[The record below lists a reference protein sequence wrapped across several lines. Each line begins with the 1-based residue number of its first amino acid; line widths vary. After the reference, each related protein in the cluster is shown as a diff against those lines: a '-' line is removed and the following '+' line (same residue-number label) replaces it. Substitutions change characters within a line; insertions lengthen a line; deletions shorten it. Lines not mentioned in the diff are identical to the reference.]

1 MRKMTPADTGLK
13 YEISSHSNVSPSSQE
28 QLSEVDKDRMLKENI
43 QEVLEEVQA
52 KVSEFTSKRHNVE
65 SINDSS
71 SDSDIAEEGNEE
83 IDLET
88 CSARAYIEHTVGL
101 ILMNGLTIL
110 ERERPILPNHDWGS
124 KFFIDWDHHSMK
136 KVNVPGRI
144 RTGTT
149 NRHQID
155 QKIQ

>member
-1 MRKMTPADTGLK
+1 
-13 YEISSHSNVSPSSQE
+13 
-28 QLSEVDKDRMLKENI
+28 MLKENI

-110 ERERPILPNHDWGS
+110 ERERPENPIKWLARYLLFNKDQPPHMIGEFFEQEGFEPIKLPEHIKQVIIEDT
-124 KFFIDWDHHSMK
+124 KDLDIEI
-136 KVNVPGRI
+136 VNKLV
-144 RTGTT
+144 
-149 NRHQID
+149 
-155 QKIQ
+155 